1 MATTGKTSS
10 GSDHREASGRHQGL
24 FRPDDDQHAK
34 QQLQDASLD
43 DLGEATEDELRDRR
57 GSGIPAV
64 DDVRSDLADDERSER
79 R

>member
-10 GSDHREASGRHQGL
+10 GSDPREASGRHQGL